1 MATAIVVEF
10 DAKGAAVAGR
20 ELQVA
25 KYPAVARQSVT
36 FATSTATSSA
46 LNGKTTY
53 VGIIADA
60 KAHFAVAAS
69 PTATTGHEWIPADT
83 WFYFSVEPGS
93 GLKIA
98 FYDGSS

>member
-10 DAKGAAVAGR
+10 DAKGEAINGR
-20 ELQVA
+20 EVQLP
-25 KYPAVARQSVT
+25 KYPAVARQPVT
-36 FATSTATSSA
+36 YTTSTATSNA
-46 LNGKTTY
+46 FNGRTTY
-53 VGIIADA
+53 VGFIADA

-69 PTATTGHEWIPADT
+69 PTATANSEWVPADI
-83 WFYFSVEPGS
+83 WHFLSVEPGS